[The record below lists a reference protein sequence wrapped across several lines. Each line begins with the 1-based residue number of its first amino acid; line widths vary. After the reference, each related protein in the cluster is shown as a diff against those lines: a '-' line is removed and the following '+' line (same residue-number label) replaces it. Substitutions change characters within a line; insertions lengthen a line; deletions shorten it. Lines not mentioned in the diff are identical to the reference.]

1 MSRVARR
8 GLRVGRRQPDG
19 VGFNAGR
26 QRDARTGS
34 PRASRFPLRT
44 CASSRSTWAA
54 ASAASSARRIRRRSS
69 AHNWRKQAKAPV
81 KLMLDRKEEHLATGN
96 RPSAAARIKV
106 GVAADGTITAF
117 DAESWGTG
125 GAGAAAG
132 FPLPYIYLPPNRRR
146 THKDVFINT
155 GLQRPMRAPGHPQG
169 SFITE
174 MYMEELADL
183 VKMDPVEFRI
193 KNLPPEA
200 PNAMWGSY
208 LRQGAKEF
216 GWDKRHPTGDPTPG
230 PIKTGMG
237 VAINTW
243 GGGGNQGRA
252 HVEISSDGTVVVR
265 CGTQDLG
272 TGTRTLV
279 AVVAA
284 DTFGIPV
291 TNIKPEIGDTVY
303 PASGGSGGSTTAA
316 GISPAIRIATVNA
329 LDALKEKVAPA
340 LGVEPASL
348 VAVNGRIQVKD
359 TPSKGMSW
367 AEACKQIGPQP
378 IAADGA
384 WQPGL
389 SSATT
394 SGVQFAEVKVDIETG
409 IVKVIRVLALQ
420 DCGLVVSRLTAESQV
435 YGGVVGSLNFALFE
449 DRILDRNTGQMVN
462 PNMEWY
468 LLAGMSDIPKID
480 VRLMDQSE
488 RGVIG
493 IGEPPT
499 VPTAAAVALAV
510 RNAIG
515 VTVRSLPLTPAKIL
529 QTLAQQPSLALV
541 AQGFSPANMA
551 ALKGCATCGDTS
563 CRGGHCESVL
573 VCESRQ
579 RKGRGACAEPRIRK
593 GDPARRR
600 TGSAGADERLRHRAR
615 SHRQCEGR
623 ARRDSHADARRRA
636 QDRRGD
642 EDRRSCRARA
652 DREAV
657 SGDGTGGRRGRN
669 APDPQSRHGRR
680 KPESA
685 AALLV
690 LPERRVRLLQEGR
703 QSVLLSVR
711 RKPVPRDLRQRPEL
725 HRASVQPGGA
735 VASPTTRRSG
745 CSDRRASGWCRRR
758 TTSRC
763 RRCRTYARKTCSCRT
778 NC

>member
-1 MSRVARR
+1 MASPNDPQAQGAGQAPPAAPQGGGR
-8 GLRVGRRQPDG
+8 GGQAPAPQAQGGGRGPAAPPAD
-19 VGFNAGR
+19 
-26 QRDARTGS
+26 
-34 PRASRFPLRT
+34 PKYH
-44 CASSRSTWAA
+44 WAA
-54 ASAASSARRIRRRSS
+54 PHSAIGTHVKRLDGPDKVTGRAKYTYDINRPGMLYGKIVRSPYPHARVVSVDLSAAQKAPGVKATLIWNPASVERKELMFQGDEVAAVAADTEEHATDAARLIKVEYDVLPAVIQVDQALAGAAPPVFQPSNVRQGQVQENGDIVAGFKQAAQTIEETYSTHVITHVCLETHGAVCEWDGDNLTAWVSTQGVNATKDGFATGLKMPATNVRVITQYMGGGFGSKLG
-69 AHNWRKQAKAPV
+69 AQDPQAMICAQLAKQAKAPV
-81 KLMLDRKEEHLATGN
+81 KVMLDRKEEHLATGN

-132 FPLPYIYLPPNRRR
+132 FPLPYIYQIPNRRR

-174 MYMEELADL
+174 VMMEELADK

-193 KNLPPEA
+193 KNLPAEA
-200 PNAMWGSY
+200 PNAMWGQY

-216 GWDKRHPTGDPTPG
+216 GWDKRHPTGDTTPG

-243 GGGGNQGRA
+243 GGGGSQGRA
-252 HVEISSDGTVVVR
+252 HVEIASDGTVVVR

-291 TNIKPEIGDTVY
+291 SNIKPEIGDTVY
-303 PASGGSGGSTTAA
+303 PVSGGSGGSTTAA

-329 LDALKEKVAPA
+329 LDALKEKIAPA
-340 LGVEPASL
+340 LGVEAASL
-348 VAVNGRIQVKD
+348 VATNGRIQVKD
-359 TPSKGMSW
+359 NPSKGMSW

-378 IAADGA
+378 IAGDGA

-389 SSATT
+389 SSVTT
-394 SGVQFAEVKVDIETG
+394 SGVQFAEVKVDVETG
-409 IVKVIRVLALQ
+409 IVKVTRVLALQ

-435 YGGVVGSLNFALFE
+435 YGGIVGSLNFALFE

-480 VRLMDQSE
+480 IRLMDQND

-499 VPTAAAVALAV
+499 VPTAAAIALAV

-529 QTLAQQPSLALV
+529 QTLAQ
-541 AQGFSPANMA
+541 
-551 ALKGCATCGDTS
+551 
-563 CRGGHCESVL
+563 
-573 VCESRQ
+573 
-579 RKGRGACAEPRIRK
+579 
-593 GDPARRR
+593 
-600 TGSAGADERLRHRAR
+600 RA
-615 SHRQCEGR
+615 
-623 ARRDSHADARRRA
+623 
-636 QDRRGD
+636 
-642 EDRRSCRARA
+642 
-652 DREAV
+652 
-657 SGDGTGGRRGRN
+657 
-669 APDPQSRHGRR
+669 
-680 KPESA
+680 
-685 AALLV
+685 
-690 LPERRVRLLQEGR
+690 
-703 QSVLLSVR
+703 
-711 RKPVPRDLRQRPEL
+711 
-725 HRASVQPGGA
+725 
-735 VASPTTRRSG
+735 
-745 CSDRRASGWCRRR
+745 
-758 TTSRC
+758 
-763 RRCRTYARKTCSCRT
+763 
-778 NC
+778 

>member
-1 MSRVARR
+1 M
-8 GLRVGRRQPDG
+8 LWGRIVRSPH
-19 VGFNAGR
+19 
-26 QRDARTGS
+26 
-34 PRASRFPLRT
+34 PRARIVAVDLSAAQKAPGVKTTLLWRDPAETQRNIVMFQGDEIAAVAADTEEHAIDAARLVKVEYEVLPAVIQVDQALAGT
-44 CASSRSTWAA
+44 APAVFA
-54 ASAASSARRIRRRSS
+54 ASGPATDNTPGTPRSNVRQGQTQETGDVAAGF
-69 AHNWRKQAKAPV
+69 KQATQTLEETYSTHVITHVCLESHGAVCEWDGENLTAWVSTQGVNATKDGFATGLKIPASNVRVITQYMGGGFGSKLGAQDPQAIICARLAKQANAPV

-96 RPSAAARIKV
+96 RPSAAARVKV

-125 GAGAAAG
+125 GAGAASG

-183 VKMDPVEFRI
+183 VKMDPIEFRI

-200 PNAMWGSY
+200 PNAMHASY

-216 GWDKRHPTGDPTPG
+216 GWDKRHPTGDRTAG

-243 GGGGNQGRA
+243 GGGGSQGRA
-252 HVEISSDGTVVVR
+252 HVEIASDGTVVVR

-291 TNIKPEIGDTVY
+291 SNIKPEIGDTVY

-316 GISPAIRIATVNA
+316 GISPAIRIASVNA
-329 LDALKEKVAPA
+329 LDALKDKIAPA
-340 LGVEPASL
+340 LGVEAASL
-348 VAVNGRIQVKD
+348 VAVNGRLQVND
-359 TPSKGMSW
+359 NPSKGMSW

-389 SSATT
+389 SSVTT
-394 SGVQFAEVKVDIETG
+394 SGVQFAEVKVDVETG
-409 IVKVIRVLALQ
+409 IVKVMRVLALQ

-435 YGGVVGSLNFALFE
+435 YGGVIGSLNFALFE

-480 VRLMDQSE
+480 VRLIDQSE

-499 VPTAAAVALAV
+499 VPTAAAIALAV

-529 QTLAQQPSLALV
+529 QTLAQ
-541 AQGFSPANMA
+541 
-551 ALKGCATCGDTS
+551 
-563 CRGGHCESVL
+563 
-573 VCESRQ
+573 
-579 RKGRGACAEPRIRK
+579 
-593 GDPARRR
+593 
-600 TGSAGADERLRHRAR
+600 
-615 SHRQCEGR
+615 
-623 ARRDSHADARRRA
+623 RRA
-636 QDRRGD
+636 
-642 EDRRSCRARA
+642 
-652 DREAV
+652 
-657 SGDGTGGRRGRN
+657 
-669 APDPQSRHGRR
+669 
-680 KPESA
+680 
-685 AALLV
+685 
-690 LPERRVRLLQEGR
+690 
-703 QSVLLSVR
+703 
-711 RKPVPRDLRQRPEL
+711 
-725 HRASVQPGGA
+725 
-735 VASPTTRRSG
+735 
-745 CSDRRASGWCRRR
+745 
-758 TTSRC
+758 
-763 RRCRTYARKTCSCRT
+763 
-778 NC
+778 